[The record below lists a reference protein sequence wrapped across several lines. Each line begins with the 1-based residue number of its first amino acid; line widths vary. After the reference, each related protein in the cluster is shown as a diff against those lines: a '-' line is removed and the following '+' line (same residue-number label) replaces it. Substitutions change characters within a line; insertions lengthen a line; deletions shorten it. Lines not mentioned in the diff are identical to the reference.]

1 MTFGPGVPSQSL
13 RSWEAFLNA
22 PRSSGKM
29 LGDAEGWD
37 ELEDRNSIIV
47 GSPETVRKKLW
58 EFIED
63 AQVGNLLIQFQFGNM
78 KDHLA
83 RKSMK
88 LFAEQVAPAL
98 RRDSAELFGRVFPQ
112 LDEELAVEAGE

>member
-22 PRSSGKM
+22 PRSSGTM
-29 LGDAEGWD
+29 LGDADTWE
-37 ELEDRNSIIV
+37 ELEERNSIIV

-58 EFIED
+58 DFIED

-78 KDHLA
+78 KDELA

-98 RRDSAELFGRVFPQ
+98 RRDSAELFAREFPQ
-112 LDEELAVEAGE
+112 LNDEEPVEAAQ